1 MQKYQKDKCNKEMF
15 GQDLVYKNRDKIINA
30 KKRNKNKRYIKNVG

>member
-1 MQKYQKDKCNKEMF
+1 MF
-15 GQDLVYKNRDKIINA
+15 GQDLVYKNRDKIINE